1 MYFGYNEVYIIKV
14 NVKKKKTSETFL
26 WKKLF
31 EKKTF
36 WTLIASPSSAAFV
49 SISMR
54 LLSLTTIKEVRFSSS
69 PKLAT
74 TENLLKRNKNGQIG
88 NDQR

>member
-1 MYFGYNEVYIIKV
+1 
-14 NVKKKKTSETFL
+14 
-26 WKKLF
+26 
-31 EKKTF
+31 
-36 WTLIASPSSAAFV
+36 LIASPLSAAFV